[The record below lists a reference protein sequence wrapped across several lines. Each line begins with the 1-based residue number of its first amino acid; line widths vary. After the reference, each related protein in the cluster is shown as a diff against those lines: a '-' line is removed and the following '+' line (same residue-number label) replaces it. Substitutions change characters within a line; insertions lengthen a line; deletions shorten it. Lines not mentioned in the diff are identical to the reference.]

1 MSSGWDSSSILAIL
15 KEYYP
20 DVEIVPLIIE
30 LDYGIGKPV
39 NYHELRKARLICD
52 YFQLDLRIVKSIH
65 TQDHLLNAAF
75 DSLARRHS
83 FAHTGLNHYVLR
95 EYISTN
101 FPDLVVLLFIQVS
114 LVMVHTIE
122 DLVKILVPN
131 IRTKVRMYADKI
143 NSYFYS
149 PGF

>member
-1 MSSGWDSSSILAIL
+1 M
-15 KEYYP
+15 
-20 DVEIVPLIIE
+20 
-30 LDYGIGKPV
+30 DYGIGKPV

-101 FPDLVVLLFIQVS
+101 FPDPSSVTVYSRVS
-114 LVMVHTIE
+114 LVMVHTIG
-122 DLVKILVPN
+122 DLSKFWYPIS
-131 IRTKVRMYADKI
+131 RQR
-143 NSYFYS
+143 F
-149 PGF
+149 